1 MAFLSRQE
9 LVRRGQLLE
18 KVIAHRAAVAPS
30 KKTVFVSYSSKDA
43 GEINGVISFLR
54 DFGADPYIDS
64 GEDSL
69 PKVTSPETADVL
81 RQRIAECP
89 KFVVVVSAT
98 SHSSRWIPWE
108 LGLAHGGKGV
118 GNVAVLP
125 ISDAG
130 KEEPWANQEY
140 LGLYCLIRKGA
151 LRGHDEPLWIVHD
164 QAKNTASTL
173 QLWLNV
179 S

>member
-9 LVRRGQLLE
+9 LLRRGQLLE
-18 KVIAHRAAVAPS
+18 KVIAHRAAVSPS

-43 GEINGVISFLR
+43 GEIDGVISFLR

-64 GEDSL
+64 GDDSL

-98 SHSSRWIPWE
+98 SYASRWIPWE

-130 KEEPWANQEY
+130 KEESWANQEY
-140 LGLYCLIRKGA
+140 LGLYRLIRKGPME
-151 LRGHDEPLWIVHD
+151 GYDEPVWLVHD
-164 QAKNTASTL
+164 KGKNSAFTL
-173 QLWLNV
+173 TQWLKV

>member
-1 MAFLSRQE
+1 MAFLSYQE
-9 LVRRGQLLE
+9 LARRGQLLE
-18 KVIAHRAAVAPS
+18 KVIAQRAVVSPS
-30 KKTVFVSYSSKDA
+30 NKTVFVSYSSKDA
-43 GEINGVISFLR
+43 GQIGGVISFLR

-64 GEDSL
+64 ADDSL

-89 KFVVVVSAT
+89 RFVVVVSA
-98 SHSSRWIPWE
+98 SSYASRWIPWE

-118 GNVAVLP
+118 AKVAVLP

-130 KEEPWANQEY
+130 QEQPWARQEY
-140 LGLYCLIRKGA
+140 LGLYSLIRKGD
-151 LRGHDEPLWIVHD
+151 LKGYDEPVWMVHDEGKD
-164 QAKNTASTL
+164 TAFTL
-173 QLWLNV
+173 TQWLKV